1 MKKAPTTFTAI
12 TGIALM
18 TALTAQGAFVIS
30 QPDTDGNTGTATR
43 GQSFRPSVG
52 MVDDPGAST
61 TTIDLVSISFW
72 AGGGG
77 NTTSDTTY
85 LLIFSAKPSTTSG
98 SSVGLVGSSTN
109 FLDLS
114 PIPSSGTQLT
124 WTFNNLTLDY
134 DTTHYAVFSD
144 NNSGTSAFGFQLQ
157 KAGTT
162 TVNPNPYTGGGAL
175 DGSYNANSVQDAKFL
190 ATFTNPVPEPS
201 AVLLGAVGML
211 ALLRRRRV

>member
-1 MKKAPTTFTAI
+1 MS
-12 TGIALM
+12 
-18 TALTAQGAFVIS
+18 ALTAQGAFVIS
-30 QPDTDGNTGTATR
+30 QPLTDGNTGTASR
-43 GQSFRPSVG
+43 GQSFTPSVG

-98 SSVGLVGSSTN
+98 SDVGLVGSSTN

-114 PIPSSGTQLT
+114 PIPSSGTQMT

-134 DTTHYAVFSD
+134 GTTHFAVFSSS
-144 NNSGTSAFGFQLQ
+144 NTGTSAFGLQLQ
-157 KAGTT
+157 KGGSAGPTA
-162 TVNPNPYTGGGAL
+162 NPYTGGGAL
-175 DGSYNANSVQDAKFL
+175 DGSYGANTVQDAKFL
-190 ATFTNPVPEPS
+190 ATFANPVPEPS
-201 AVLLGAVGML
+201 TALLGALGML
-211 ALLRRRRV
+211 ALLRRRRH